1 MKDCDAKPVMVR
13 SGRVVR
19 AWTGRMLLGFGL
31 ATTLGGVACRDVAEA
46 PADSRL
52 AGLSDY
58 IRSAMADWNLP
69 GLAVAVVHVD
79 EVIFAEGFGVKELGR
94 EDPVDA
100 HTLFQIGSV
109 SKSFGAAAIGALVDD
124 GLVDWDDPV
133 VEHLPWFRVKDPG
146 ITREMTIRDL
156 LSHQSGMPGDAFPA
170 LTIMDARTAAER
182 VRHLDNQT
190 PLRAS
195 FRYSNQGY
203 GVAGL
208 VVEAVTGKTWSEWVR
223 ERLLNP
229 LEMHNSAASPYELWE
244 DPFVAPTFLGTAPAG
259 TVGIADAPGRNV
271 AMPHGV
277 DREGAR
283 RVLVWQS
290 YDSMQAA
297 GSMVSSA
304 AEMANWLRM
313 HLARGRFGDR
323 AVLGAATVEE
333 MHAPQVASGAT
344 FLFADDITSGTYA
357 LGWHRTTFEGHPYL
371 SHGGGIFG
379 FPAYVA
385 LLPDIAAGVVVLA
398 NADAWFHPH
407 HEITA
412 WVFARLL
419 GGEMRDWHGESM
431 AHKAAI
437 VAQAESILAAQ
448 DSARVPGTQPALP
461 LDEYVGSYADPLG
474 AGHAEVVLGQD
485 GQLRLHFG
493 EPGTFSGDMEHWN
506 DDVFRLY
513 FDGGDGQTDRSSFAT
528 FTIEPELGVTV
539 MDLGFMGQYRRREG

>member
-1 MKDCDAKPVMVR
+1 MKDCDAERVMVR

-19 AWTGRMLLGFGL
+19 AWTGRVLLGFGL
-31 ATTLGGVACRDVAEA
+31 AITLGAVACRDVAEG
-46 PADSRL
+46 PSGGRL
-52 AGLSDY
+52 AGLSDH
-58 IRSAMADWNLP
+58 IHASMADWDLP
-69 GLAVAVVHVD
+69 GLAVAVVHGD
-79 EVIFAEGFGVKELGR
+79 EVIFADGFGVKELGR

-133 VEHLPWFRVKDPG
+133 VEHLPWFRVKDPE
-146 ITREMTIRDL
+146 ITSEMTIRDL
-156 LSHQSGMPGDAFPA
+156 LSHQSGIPGDALPA

-182 VRHLDNQT
+182 IRHLDNQT
-190 PLRAS
+190 PLRES

-208 VVEAVTGKTWSEWVR
+208 VVEAVTGKRWGEWVR
-223 ERLLNP
+223 ERLLHP

-259 TVGIADAPGRNV
+259 TVGIADAPRRNV

-283 RVLVWQS
+283 RVLAWQS

-297 GSMVSSA
+297 GSVVSSA

-313 HLARGRFGDR
+313 HLARGRLGDR

-344 FLFADDITSGTYA
+344 FLFADDITSSTYA
-357 LGWHRTTFEGHPYL
+357 LGWHLTTFEGHPYL

-385 LLPDIAAGVVVLA
+385 LLPGHRRGRCGAGERRRMVPPAPRNHRLGVRPSSRHRA
-398 NADAWFHPH
+398 
-407 HEITA
+407 
-412 WVFARLL
+412 ARLAR
-419 GGEMRDWHGESM
+419 GVHGS
-431 AHKAAI
+431 
-437 VAQAESILAAQ
+437 
-448 DSARVPGTQPALP
+448 
-461 LDEYVGSYADPLG
+461 
-474 AGHAEVVLGQD
+474 
-485 GQLRLHFG
+485 
-493 EPGTFSGDMEHWN
+493 
-506 DDVFRLY
+506 
-513 FDGGDGQTDRSSFAT
+513 
-528 FTIEPELGVTV
+528 
-539 MDLGFMGQYRRREG
+539 

>member
-13 SGRVVR
+13 SGRVVG

-31 ATTLGGVACRDVAEA
+31 ATTLGGVACRDIAEA

-79 EVIFAEGFGVKELGR
+79 EVIFAEGFGVKELGQ

-100 HTLFQIGSV
+100 HTLFQVGSV

-124 GLVDWDDPV
+124 GLVHWDDPV
-133 VEHLPWFRVKDPG
+133 VEHLPWFRVKDPE

-190 PLRAS
+190 PLRES

-203 GVAGL
+203 EVAGL
-208 VVEAVTGKTWSEWVR
+208 VVEAVTGKTWGEWVR
-223 ERLLNP
+223 ERLLDP
-229 LEMHNSAASPYELWE
+229 LEMHNSAVSPYELWE

-259 TVGIADAPGRNV
+259 TVGIVDAPGRNV

-283 RVLVWQS
+283 RVLAWQS

-297 GSMVSSA
+297 GSVVSSA
-304 AEMANWLRM
+304 AEMANWLQ
-313 HLARGRFGDR
+313 
-323 AVLGAATVEE
+323 
-333 MHAPQVASGAT
+333 HAP
-344 FLFADDITSGTYA
+344 
-357 LGWHRTTFEGHPYL
+357 R
-371 SHGGGIFG
+371 
-379 FPAYVA
+379 
-385 LLPDIAAGVVVLA
+385 AGEVRR
-398 NADAWFHPH
+398 PRR
-407 HEITA
+407 
-412 WVFARLL
+412 AR
-419 GGEMRDWHGESM
+419 
-431 AHKAAI
+431 
-437 VAQAESILAAQ
+437 
-448 DSARVPGTQPALP
+448 
-461 LDEYVGSYADPLG
+461 
-474 AGHAEVVLGQD
+474 
-485 GQLRLHFG
+485 
-493 EPGTFSGDMEHWN
+493 
-506 DDVFRLY
+506 
-513 FDGGDGQTDRSSFAT
+513 GGDGGGDARSPRLRAAPPSSSRTTSPAALTRWGGIAPPSRAT
-528 FTIEPELGVTV
+528 RTCPTAAASSVF
-539 MDLGFMGQYRRREG
+539 RRT

>member
-1 MKDCDAKPVMVR
+1 MKDCDAEPVMVR
-13 SGRVVR
+13 SGRMVG
-19 AWTGRMLLGFGL
+19 AWTSRMLLGFGL
-31 ATTLGGVACRDVAEA
+31 ATALGGVACRDVPED
-46 PADSRL
+46 PADGQL

-58 IRSAMADWNLP
+58 IRGSMADWELP
-69 GLAVAVVHVD
+69 GLAVAVVQVD

-100 HTLFQIGSV
+100 NTLFQIGSV

-133 VEHLPWFRVKDPG
+133 VKHLPWFRLKDPE

-156 LSHQSGMPGDAFPA
+156 LSHQSGMPSDAFPTLA
-170 LTIMDARTAAER
+170 IMDARTAAER
-182 VRHLDNQT
+182 VGHLDDQA
-190 PLRAS
+190 PLRES

-208 VVEAVTGKTWSEWVR
+208 VVEAVTGTTWGQWVR
-223 ERLLNP
+223 ERLLHP
-229 LEMHNSAASPYELWE
+229 LDMHNSAASPYELWE
-244 DPFVAPTFLGTAPAG
+244 DQFVAPTFLGTAPAG

-277 DREGAR
+277 DRDGAR
-283 RVLVWQS
+283 RVLAWQS

-297 GSMVSSA
+297 GSVVSSA

-313 HLARGRFGDR
+313 HLAQGRFGDR

-344 FLFADDITSGTYA
+344 FLFADDLTSGTYA
-357 LGWHRTTFEGHPYL
+357 LGWHRSTFGGHPYL

-398 NADAWFHPH
+398 NGDAWFHPH

-412 WVFARLL
+412 WVFASLL
-419 GGEMRDWHGESM
+419 GGEARDWHGESM

-437 VAQAESILAAQ
+437 ISQRESTLATQ
-448 DSARVPGTQPALP
+448 DSARVLGTRPTLP
-461 LDEYVGSYADPLG
+461 LDEYVGSYAEPLG
-474 AGHAEVVLGQD
+474 ASHAEVMLGRD
-485 GQLRLHFG
+485 GRLRLHFG

-506 DDVFRLY
+506 DDVFRIY

-539 MDLGFMGQYRRREG
+539 VDLGFMGQYQRSR

>member
-1 MKDCDAKPVMVR
+1 MDFDGQQVMGR
-13 SGRVVR
+13 SGRVGGGWR
-19 AWTGRMLLGFGL
+19 GRLLLGLCL
-31 ATTLGGVACRDVAEA
+31 AITLGGVACRDVAED
-46 PADSRL
+46 PVGGRL
-52 AGLSDY
+52 AGLADYVRASNSD
-58 IRSAMADWNLP
+58 WGLP
-69 GLAVAVVHVD
+69 GLAVAVVFGD
-79 EVIFAEGFGVKELGR
+79 EVVFAEGFGVKEFGR
-94 EDPVDA
+94 DDPVDA

-133 VEHLPWFRVKDPG
+133 AEHLPWFRVKDPE
-146 ITREMTIRDL
+146 ITRKMTIRDL
-156 LSHQSGMPGDAFPA
+156 LSHQSGMPSDAFPGLA
-170 LTIMDARTAAER
+170 IMDARAAAER

-190 PLRAS
+190 PLRES

-208 VVEAVTGKTWSEWVR
+208 VVEAVTGETWGEWVR
-223 ERLLNP
+223 ECLFRP
-229 LEMHNSAASPYELWE
+229 LEMYNSAASPYELWE

-259 TVGIADAPGRNV
+259 TAGIADAPGRNV
-271 AMPHGV
+271 AMPHGI

-297 GSMVSSA
+297 GSVVSSA
-304 AEMANWLRM
+304 MEMANWLRL

-323 AVLGAATVEE
+323 AVLGEATVEE
-333 MHAPQVASGAT
+333 MHTPQVASGAT
-344 FLFADDITSGTYA
+344 FLFADDTSHTYA

-371 SHGGGIFG
+371 SHGGGILG

-398 NADAWFHPH
+398 NGDAWFHPH

-419 GGEMRDWHGESM
+419 RTEPRDWHGEAM

-437 VAQAESILAAQ
+437 VAQVESNLAAQ
-448 DSARVPGTQPALP
+448 DSARVPGTRPTLP
-461 LDEYVGSYADPLG
+461 LLEYVGSYADPLG
-474 AGHAEVVLGQD
+474 AGHAEVAFARD

-493 EPGTFSGDMEHWN
+493 EPGTFSGDLEHWN
-506 DDVFRLY
+506 NDVFRLY
-513 FDGGDGQTDRSSFAT
+513 FDGGDGQAYASSFAT
-528 FTIEPELGVTV
+528 FTVEPELGVTV
-539 MDLGFMGQYRRREG
+539 LDLGWMGRYRRRNG

>member
-1 MKDCDAKPVMVR
+1 MKDDDARRLMGR

-19 AWTGRMLLGFGL
+19 AWTGRVLLGVGL
-31 ATTLGGVACRDVAEA
+31 AITLGAVACRDVAEG
-46 PADSRL
+46 PSGGRL
-52 AGLSDY
+52 VGLSDY
-58 IRSAMADWNLP
+58 IHASLADWDLP

-124 GLVDWDDPV
+124 GLVHWDDPV
-133 VEHLPWFRVKDPG
+133 VEHLPWFRVKDPE

-156 LSHQSGMPGDAFPA
+156 LSHQSGMPGDAFPTLA
-170 LTIMDARTAAER
+170 IMDARAAAER

-190 PLRAS
+190 PLRES
-195 FRYSNQGY
+195 FRYSNRGY

-208 VVEAVTGKTWSEWVR
+208 VVEAVTGETWGEWVR
-223 ERLLNP
+223 ERLLHP
-229 LEMHNSAASPYELWE
+229 LGMHNSAASPYELWE
-244 DPFVAPTFLGTAPAG
+244 DPFVAPAFLGTAPAG

-283 RVLVWQS
+283 RVLAWQS

-297 GSMVSSA
+297 GSVVSSA

-357 LGWHRTTFEGHPYL
+357 LGWHRTTFEG
-371 SHGGGIFG
+371 
-379 FPAYVA
+379 
-385 LLPDIAAGVVVLA
+385 
-398 NADAWFHPH
+398 
-407 HEITA
+407 
-412 WVFARLL
+412 
-419 GGEMRDWHGESM
+419 
-431 AHKAAI
+431 
-437 VAQAESILAAQ
+437 
-448 DSARVPGTQPALP
+448 
-461 LDEYVGSYADPLG
+461 
-474 AGHAEVVLGQD
+474 
-485 GQLRLHFG
+485 
-493 EPGTFSGDMEHWN
+493 
-506 DDVFRLY
+506 
-513 FDGGDGQTDRSSFAT
+513 
-528 FTIEPELGVTV
+528 
-539 MDLGFMGQYRRREG
+539 

>member
-1 MKDCDAKPVMVR
+1 MKDDDTQRIRGR
-13 SGRVVR
+13 SGGVR
-19 AWTGRMLLGFGL
+19 DGWRGWVLMGVGL
-31 ATTLGGVACRDVAEA
+31 AMMLGGVACRDVAEA
-46 PADSRL
+46 PGDIRL
-52 AGLSDY
+52 AGLFDY
-58 IRSAMADWNLP
+58 IRSAMPDWNVP
-69 GLAVAVVHVD
+69 GLAVAVVHGD
-79 EVIFAEGFGVKELGR
+79 EVVFAEGFGVKELGR

-124 GLVDWDDPV
+124 GLVHWDDPV
-133 VEHLPWFRVKDPG
+133 VEHLPWFRVKDPE

-156 LSHQSGMPGDAFPA
+156 LSHQSGMPGVVFPG

-182 VRHLDNQT
+182 VRHLDNRT
-190 PLRAS
+190 PLKE
-195 FRYSNQGY
+195 FRYSNEGY

-223 ERLLNP
+223 ERLLHP

-259 TVGIADAPGRNV
+259 AVGIANAPDRNV

-283 RVLVWQS
+283 RVLAWQS

-297 GSMVSSA
+297 GSVVSSA

-323 AVLGAATVEE
+323 AVLGATTVEE

-344 FLFADDITSGTYA
+344 FLFADDLTSGTYG

-419 GGEMRDWHGESM
+419 GVEPRDWHGESM
-431 AHKAAI
+431 AHRAAI
-437 VAQAESILAAQ
+437 VAQAESNLAAQ
-448 DSARVPGTQPALP
+448 DSARVPGTRPTLP
-461 LDEYVGSYADPLG
+461 LDEYVGSYAEPLG

-485 GQLRLHFG
+485 GRLRLHFG

-528 FTIEPELGVTV
+528 FTVEPGLGVTV
-539 MDLGFMGQYRRREG
+539 LDLGFMGQYRRREG